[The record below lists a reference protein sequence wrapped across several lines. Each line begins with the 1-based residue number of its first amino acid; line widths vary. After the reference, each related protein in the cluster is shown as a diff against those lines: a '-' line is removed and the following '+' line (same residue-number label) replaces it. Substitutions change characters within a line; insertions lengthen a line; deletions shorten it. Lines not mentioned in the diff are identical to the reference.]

1 MAENYLL
8 GVILA
13 ILGGAVNSFGVVLQK
28 KVVNEIPKEAREERF
43 MRTLIRNPIWVLGLI
58 CIVVFSAICFLLAQ
72 AVIGGALV
80 PGLAAIGL
88 IVLVIGSIKIIGEN
102 LKKLEFLGIGILI
115 IGISLI
121 GLSEL
126 SIAGDID
133 YFLDTGFNV
142 RITIFTSILFFLWT
156 GFRIAGKKDY
166 RGKTIFLAFSAGLP
180 FAIGNIWTQPFII
193 SMSNVFGGKG
203 GSLDFIIFIISTI
216 LVAPTSFAG
225 IVFVQEAFKYGD
237 ASKIIPIQ
245 QIPIQITPI
254 FLYFGVFL
262 KGPPTILSPYYI
274 IFGVLLIIIC
284 GFLLGKR
291 QAAIEII
298 E

>member
-13 ILGGAVNSFGVVLQK
+13 ILGGVVNSFGVVLQK
-28 KVVNEIPKEAREERF
+28 KVVNEIPKKAREERF

-58 CIVVFSAICFLLAQ
+58 CIIVFSAIFFLLAQ
-72 AVIGGALV
+72 AIIGGALV

-88 IVLVIGSIKIIGEN
+88 VILVIGSIKIIGED
-102 LKKLEFLGIGILI
+102 LKKLEFLGIGIII
-115 IGISLI
+115 IGILLI
-121 GLSEL
+121 GLSDL
-126 SIAGDID
+126 SIAGDIN
-133 YFLDTGFNV
+133 YFLDTSFNV
-142 RITIFTSILFFLWT
+142 RIIIFTSILFILWM
-156 GFRIAGKKDY
+156 GCRIAGKKDY

-180 FAIGNIWTQPFII
+180 FAIGNIWMQPFII

-216 LVAPTSFAG
+216 LMAPTSFAG

-237 ASKIIPIQ
+237 ASKIVPIQ
-245 QIPIQITPI
+245 QIPIQIAPI

-262 KGPPTILSPYYI
+262 KAPPTILSPYYI
-274 IFGVLLIIIC
+274 IFGVLLIIIS

>member
-13 ILGGAVNSFGVVLQK
+13 ILGGVVNSFGVVLQK

-43 MRTLIRNPIWVLGLI
+43 MRSLIRNPIWVLGLI
-58 CIVVFSAICFLLAQ
+58 FIIVFSAIFFLLAQ
-72 AVIGGALV
+72 AMIGGALV

-88 IVLVIGSIKIIGEN
+88 VVLVIGSIKIIGEN

-115 IGISLI
+115 IGILLI

-126 SIAGDID
+126 SIEGDID

-142 RITIFTSILFFLWT
+142 RITIFTSILCILWMGCRKT
-156 GFRIAGKKDY
+156 GKKEY
-166 RGKTIFLAFSAGLP
+166 KGKTIFLAFSAGLP
-180 FAIGNIWTQPFII
+180 FAIGNSWMQPFTI
-193 SMSNVFGGKG
+193 SMINVFGGKG
-203 GSLDFIIFIISTI
+203 DSLDFIIFIISTI

-225 IVFVQEAFKYGD
+225 IAFVQEAFKYGD
-237 ASKIIPIQ
+237 ASKIVPIQ

-254 FLYFGVFL
+254 FLYFSVFL
-262 KGPPTILSPYYI
+262 KSPPKIFSPYYI
-274 IFGVLLIIIC
+274 LSGILLIIIS
-284 GFLLGKR
+284 GFILGKR